1 MLDQLLPLIKKPIR
15 YTGGE
20 YNITIKTDPVVRVG
34 IVFPEIYEIGMSN
47 TGIKIIYH
55 LFNSIEGIQCER
67 IFAPWPDFGERLIHE
82 GIELYGL
89 ETKKPISE
97 YDLLGFSLQTELCYT
112 TVLYVLELA
121 RIPFRQAARDRRHP
135 LLIAGGPAALNPAP
149 LSDVFDAFV
158 IGDGEDA
165 VLEIGNILK
174 DLPRENKN
182 ARLDAI
188 ARLAGVWVPSL
199 HDGST
204 KVKRITTSRLD
215 EKTLAL
221 PPLLPICDITHDRF
235 SIEVMR
241 GCTWGC
247 RFCQAGYVNR
257 PMRIRS
263 EEDILNA
270 AEKGIRQTGW
280 EEISLLAFS
289 ILDYPDLLNL
299 IRKLNETL
307 RRKMI
312 NISLPAMR
320 GELFSEDLGVLL
332 QEIKKT
338 GLTFAPE
345 TPSEHLRCRLNKS
358 FSNERLISSINT
370 AHRLGWKQ
378 VKLYFMVGLPFEQD
392 RDIAEIDT
400 LVNNILKAYPK
411 GGIKISVNPFI
422 PKPHTPFE
430 SMVFAPM
437 EELREKIN
445 RIRKIK
451 RRRIDVKYQSPEV
464 AFIEAVLS
472 KADRGIY
479 PVIEDVY
486 KNGGKFE
493 EWREYFDYARW
504 QQAFKAAGIDPSS
517 YLNVAKPYPWDLVDC
532 GVKKAFLE
540 EELMKA
546 RDAVPTENCFYD
558 HCVQCGACDGTVVR
572 HSDKTEQYMSYGRYP
587 RKRQSAIRYRVKYSV
602 GEPFR
607 YASHL
612 DITRSIY
619 RGLRRSDLPIQFTQ
633 GFSPVPKVSFCP
645 PKSVGQVSK
654 GDYFDMNLSAEYF
667 GNISMDLNTRFPPG
681 IRILDV
687 RMIPSNSPS
696 LSSSINVIYYDVSIS
711 RDAITKPMNFSDG
724 ALVYVDTKSGMKNIQ
739 EGLESLSYENDIL
752 TCGLRFGNRKLN
764 LYELLSYL
772 IDKPVEMARLY
783 NATRTTMFIKK
794 DGKLYTPMEVT

>member
-1 MLDQLLPLIKKPIR
+1 MLDKVLPLIKKPIR

-20 YNITIKTDPVVRVG
+20 YNITVKTNPLIRVG
-34 IVFPEIYEIGMSN
+34 IVFPELYEIGMSN

-67 IFAPWPDFGERLIHE
+67 VFAPWPDFGEHLIHE
-82 GIELYGL
+82 GIGLYGL
-89 ETKKPISE
+89 ETGKPIRS

-121 RIPFRQAARDRRHP
+121 GIPFRRTARDKHHP
-135 LLIAGGPAALNPAP
+135 LLIAGGPAVLNPAP
-149 LSDVFDAFV
+149 LSEVFDAFV

-165 VLEIGNILK
+165 VLEIGDILK
-174 DLPRENKN
+174 NIPKEDKD
-182 ARLDAI
+182 ARLAAI
-188 ARLAGVWVPSL
+188 ARLDGVWVPAL
-199 HDGST
+199 HGKDIQ
-204 KVKRITTSRLD
+204 VKRKTTSCLD
-215 EKTLAL
+215 EKTLPM
-221 PPLLPICDITHDRF
+221 PPLLPICDITHDRL

-263 EEDILNA
+263 EENILNA

-289 ILDYPDLLNL
+289 ILDYPDLLNM

-307 RRKMI
+307 KRKMI
-312 NISLPAMR
+312 NVSLPAMR

-332 QEIKKT
+332 KEIKKT

-345 TPSEHLRCRLNKS
+345 TASEELRCRLNKS
-358 FSNERLISSINT
+358 FSNDRLISSIHT

-378 VKLYFMVGLPFEQD
+378 VKLYFMIGLPFEED
-392 RDIAEIDT
+392 DDVAEIDT
-400 LVNNILKAYPK
+400 LVHRILKAYPK
-411 GGIKISVNPFI
+411 GGVKVSLSPFV

-430 SMVFAPM
+430 SMAFRPID
-437 EELREKIN
+437 ELQEKIQ
-445 RIRKIK
+445 RIRRLK

-464 AFIEAVLS
+464 AYIEAVLS
-472 KADRGIY
+472 KADSSIY
-479 PVIEDVY
+479 PVIETVY

-493 EWREYFDYARW
+493 EWREYFEYDRW
-504 QQAFKAAGIDPSS
+504 QEAFNSVGIDPSV
-517 YLNVAKPYPWDLVDC
+517 YLNREKPYPWDLVDS

-540 EELMKA
+540 QELARA
-546 RDAVPTENCFYD
+546 RDGVITENCLYD
-558 HCVQCGACDGTVVR
+558 HCVQCGACDGAVIR
-572 HSDKTEQYMSYGRYP
+572 RPESTEQYVSYGRYP
-587 RKRQSAIRYRVKYSV
+587 RKQTTAIKYRVKYNV

-619 RGLRRSDLPIQFTQ
+619 RALRRSDLPIQFSQ

-645 PKSVGQVSK
+645 PKSVGQIAK
-654 GDYFDMNLSAEYF
+654 GDYFDMSLSAEYF
-667 GNISMDLNTRFPPG
+667 GNISVDLNTRFPPG
-681 IRILDV
+681 IRVLDV
-687 RMIPSNSPS
+687 RMIPSNAPS
-696 LSSSINVIYYDVSIS
+696 LSSSINIIYYEVSIP
-711 RDAITKPMNFSDG
+711 RNAIQKSMDFSG
-724 ALVYVDTKSGMKNIQ
+724 GTAYVDTKSGMKNIQ
-739 EGLESLSYENDIL
+739 EGLESLSYENNVL
-752 TCGLRFGNRKLN
+752 TCGLRFGNRKVN

-772 IDKPVEMARLY
+772 VDKPVELTRLY
-783 NATRTTMFIKK
+783 KATRTTMFIKK
-794 DGKLYTPMEVT
+794 DGMLYTPMEVT

>member
-1 MLDQLLPLIKKPIR
+1 MLDKVLPLIKKPIR

-20 YNITIKTDPVVRVG
+20 YNITIKSNPVVRVG
-34 IVFPEIYEIGMSN
+34 IVFPELYEIGMSN

-55 LFNSIEGIQCER
+55 LLNSVEGIQCER
-67 IFAPWPDFGERLIHE
+67 VFAPWPDFGERLIQE

-89 ETKKPISE
+89 ETGKPIRE
-97 YDLLGFSLQTELCYT
+97 CDLLGFSLQTELCYT
-112 TVLYVLELA
+112 TVLYVLELS
-121 RIPFRQAARDRRHP
+121 RIPFRRTARDGQHP
-135 LLIAGGPAALNPAP
+135 LLIAGGPAVLNPAP
-149 LSDVFDAFV
+149 LSEVFDAFV

-165 VLEIGNILK
+165 VLAIGDILK
-174 DLPRENKN
+174 NIPREDKE

-188 ARLAGVWVPSL
+188 ARLAGVWVPAL
-199 HDGST
+199 HGNDT
-204 KVKRITTSRLD
+204 KIKRNTTAHLD
-215 EKTLAL
+215 EKTLPL

-263 EEDILNA
+263 EENILNA

-320 GELFSEDLGVLL
+320 GELFSEDLGILL
-332 QEIKKT
+332 KEIKKS

-345 TPSEHLRCRLNKS
+345 TASEKLRCRLNKS
-358 FSNERLISSINT
+358 FSNERLISSIHT

-378 VKLYFMVGLPFEQD
+378 VKLYFMIGLPFEEDQ
-392 RDIAEIDT
+392 DIAEIDV
-400 LVNNILKAYPK
+400 LVNHVLKAYQK
-411 GGIKISVNPFI
+411 GSVKISVSPFI

-430 SMVFAPM
+430 SMVFRSIG
-437 EELREKIN
+437 ELQDKID
-445 RIRKIK
+445 RIRRIK
-451 RRRIDVKYQSPEV
+451 RRRVEIKYQSPEV
-464 AFIEAVLS
+464 AYIEAVLS
-472 KADRGIY
+472 KADSTIY
-479 PVIEDVY
+479 PVIEAVY
-486 KNGGKFE
+486 NKGGKFE

-504 QQAFKAAGIDPSS
+504 HEAFNSVGIDPGS
-517 YLNVAKPYPWDLVDC
+517 YLNMKKPYPWDIVDS
-532 GVKKAFLE
+532 GVKKTFLE
-540 EELMKA
+540 QELSRA
-546 RDAVPTENCFYD
+546 RDAITTENCLYD
-558 HCVQCGACDGTVVR
+558 RCVQCGACDGTVVR
-572 HSDKTEQYMSYGRYP
+572 RPEPSEKYVSYGRYP
-587 RKRQSAIRYRVKYSV
+587 RKHPSVIKYRVKYSV

-619 RGLRRSDLPIQFTQ
+619 RALRRSDLPIQFSQ

-645 PKSVGQVSK
+645 PKSVGQISK
-654 GDYFDMNLSAEYF
+654 GDYFDMTLAAEYF
-667 GNISMDLNTRFPPG
+667 GNITVDLNTRFPTG
-681 IRILDV
+681 IRVLDV
-687 RMIPSNSPS
+687 RMIPSNTPS
-696 LSSSINVIYYDVSIS
+696 LSSSINIIYYEVSIP
-711 RDAITKPMNFSDG
+711 RDAITKSMDFAEG
-724 ALVYVDTKSGMKNIQ
+724 TAYVDTKSGMKNIQ
-739 EGLESLSYENDIL
+739 EGLESISYDNNLL

-772 IDKPVEMARLY
+772 VDEPVELMRY
-783 NATRTTMFIKK
+783 YKATRTSMFIKK
-794 DGKLYTPMEVT
+794 DGTLYTPMEVT

>member
-1 MLDQLLPLIKKPIR
+1 MLDKVLPLIKKPIR

-20 YNITIKTDPVVRVG
+20 YNITIKTNPAVQVG
-34 IVFPEIYEIGMSN
+34 IVFPELYEIGMSN
-47 TGIKIIYH
+47 TGIKILYH
-55 LFNSIEGIQCER
+55 LLNGIDGIQCER
-67 IFAPWPDFGERLIHE
+67 IFAPWPDFGERLVHE
-82 GIELYGL
+82 GMDLYGL
-89 ETKKPISE
+89 ETKKAIHE

-121 RIPFRQAARDRRHP
+121 RIPFRRAARDGRHP
-135 LLIAGGPAALNPAP
+135 LLIAGGPAVMNPAP
-149 LSDVFDAFV
+149 LSEVFDAFV

-165 VLEIGNILK
+165 ILEIGSILK
-174 DLPRENKN
+174 NIPQEQKE
-182 ARLDAI
+182 ARLNAL

-199 HDGST
+199 HGQGT
-204 KVKRITTSRLD
+204 EVKRNTTACLD
-215 EKTLAL
+215 EKSLPL

-257 PMRIRS
+257 PVRIRS
-263 EEDILNA
+263 EEDVLNA

-289 ILDYPDLLNL
+289 ILDYPDLLNM

-320 GELFSEDLGVLL
+320 GELFSEDLGILL
-332 QEIKKT
+332 KEIKKT

-345 TPSEHLRCRLNKS
+345 TASEQLRRRLNKS

-378 VKLYFMVGLPFEQD
+378 VKLYFMIGLPFEED
-392 RDIAEIDT
+392 SDIAEIDT
-400 LVNNILKAYPK
+400 LVREILKAYPR
-411 GGIKISVNPFI
+411 GGVKISVSPFV
-422 PKPHTPFE
+422 PKPHTPFQ
-430 SMVFAPM
+430 SVGFAPM
-437 EELREKIN
+437 GELQEKIS

-451 RRRIDVKYQSPEV
+451 RRRVEVKYQSPEK

-472 KADRGIY
+472 KADADIY
-479 PVIEDVY
+479 PVIETVY
-486 KNGGKFE
+486 KNGGKLE

-504 QQAFKAAGIDPSS
+504 QQAFDSVGIDPAR
-517 YLNVAKPYPWDLVDC
+517 YLEAKESFPWDFIDS

-540 EELMKA
+540 QEMMKA
-546 RDAVPTENCFYD
+546 RDAIPTENCLYEQ
-558 HCVQCGACDGTVVR
+558 CTQCGACDGTVIHHTR
-572 HSDKTEQYMSYGRYP
+572 QTEQYMSYGRYP
-587 RKRQSAIRYRVKYSV
+587 RKHQSAIRYRVKYSV

-619 RGLRRSDLPIQFTQ
+619 RALRRSDLPIQFTQ

-645 PKSVGQVSK
+645 PKSVGQISK
-654 GDYFDMNLSAEYF
+654 GDYFDMNLSSEYF

-687 RMIPSNSPS
+687 RMIPSNASS
-696 LSSSINVIYYDVSIS
+696 LSSSINVMYYEVSIP
-711 RDAITKPMNFSDG
+711 RDAILKSLEFENGTV
-724 ALVYVDTKSGMKNIQ
+724 AYVDTKSGMKNVPD
-739 EGLESLSYENDIL
+739 GLESLNYENGIL
-752 TCGLRFGNRKLN
+752 TCGLRFGNRKVN

-772 IDKPVEMARLY
+772 VEKPVEMTRLY
-783 NATRTTMFIKK
+783 KATRTTMFIKK
-794 DGKLYTPMEVT
+794 DGILFTPMEVT